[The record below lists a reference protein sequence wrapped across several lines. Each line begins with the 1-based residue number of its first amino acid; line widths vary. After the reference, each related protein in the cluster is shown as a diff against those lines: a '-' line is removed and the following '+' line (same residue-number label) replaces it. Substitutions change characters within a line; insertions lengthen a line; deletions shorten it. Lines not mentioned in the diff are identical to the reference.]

1 MKRFSALLLLAL
13 SVVVVVDAR
22 AACSPVG
29 MSRAGLETLK
39 ASKWAIADD
48 GARNQFALALTACL
62 GDPDPSLRDGIA
74 FEALQFYMRSR
85 LLSDQTML
93 ALGLDLQTK
102 LTLDDPLGF
111 QTPFAALV
119 LSEVARAD
127 RVNAFLTGAQRRRLL
142 DSAVAYLVGIRDYRG
157 FDAKEGYRH
166 AVAHCAD
173 LLMQLAL
180 NTALGKAELVRIRDA
195 VASQVAPEGV
205 SYITGESERLARPI
219 LVIAGRKVFSET
231 EWSAWFGSV
240 AGPGALGTWDNWF
253 LSVNGIARRHN
264 LTLFVSTLYV
274 NIDVS
279 ADEAFAPMRAGVLSA
294 LKALP

>member
-93 ALGLDLQTK
+93 ALGLNLQAK
-102 LTLDDPLGF
+102 LTLDDPLGIPD
-111 QTPFAALV
+111 TIV
-119 LSEVARAD
+119 LNLLRAV
-127 RVNAFLTGAQRRRLL
+127 RE
-142 DSAVAYLVGIRDYRG
+142 SPE
-157 FDAKEGYRH
+157 FDA
-166 AVAHCAD
+166 A
-173 LLMQLAL
+173 
-180 NTALGKAELVRIRDA
+180 
-195 VASQVAPEGV
+195 
-205 SYITGESERLARPI
+205 
-219 LVIAGRKVFSET
+219 
-231 EWSAWFGSV
+231 
-240 AGPGALGTWDNWF
+240 
-253 LSVNGIARRHN
+253 
-264 LTLFVSTLYV
+264 
-274 NIDVS
+274 
-279 ADEAFAPMRAGVLSA
+279 
-294 LKALP
+294 